1 MSTGTCPAGIMSG
14 DGDGDGDG
22 LAPAVASAEGDDEVL
37 GRCEIG
43 ELPHD
48 AMAMATSTDAMV
60 ITAGTR

>member
-1 MSTGTCPAGIMSG
+1 MSG

-22 LAPAVASAEGDDEVL
+22 LAPAVANAEGDGEVL
-37 GRCEIG
+37 GRCETG